1 MMIPYGRQDVTKKD
15 IENVKKVLESDF
27 LTQGP
32 VVPKFEKAVSD
43 YVGSKYGVAANSA
56 TSALHIACLAL
67 GVSEGDMV
75 WTSANTFVAS
85 SNCALYCGSKIDF
98 IDINNSTL
106 NICIDNLEEKL
117 KKAEIN
123 NTLPKVVI
131 VVHLAGRSAEMREIS
146 ILSKKYDFKIIEDAS
161 HAIGGSYLGNKIG
174 SCKYSDITVFSFHP
188 VKIITSGEGGMA
200 LTNDRSLAESM
211 LLFRSHGITRNEEQ
225 MSQQSHGQW
234 FYEQK
239 LLGFNYRMTD
249 IHAALGLSQLERC
262 DEYVSIRNQLASI
275 YNSKLDRSFF
285 NLPYET
291 SDSYSSYHLYI
302 IRLKLDRIKKTH
314 KEVFNYMRDKGVL
327 VNLHYIPVYFHTY
340 YKKLGFKKGHCP
352 NAEKYYSEAMS
363 IPIFPALSGT
373 DQLKVINFLSES
385 VI

>member
-211 LLFRSHGITRNEEQ
+211 LLCRSHGITRNEEQ

-363 IPIFPALSGT
+363 IPIFPALSGK

>member
-1 MMIPYGRQDVTKKD
+1 
-15 IENVKKVLESDF
+15 
-27 LTQGP
+27 
-32 VVPKFEKAVSD
+32 
-43 YVGSKYGVAANSA
+43 
-56 TSALHIACLAL
+56 
-67 GVSEGDMV
+67 
-75 WTSANTFVAS
+75 
-85 SNCALYCGSKIDF
+85 
-98 IDINNSTL
+98 
-106 NICIDNLEEKL
+106 
-117 KKAEIN
+117 
-123 NTLPKVVI
+123 
-131 VVHLAGRSAEMREIS
+131 
-146 ILSKKYDFKIIEDAS
+146 
-161 HAIGGSYLGNKIG
+161 
-174 SCKYSDITVFSFHP
+174 
-188 VKIITSGEGGMA
+188 MA

-363 IPIFPALSGT
+363 IPIFPALSGK

>member
-1 MMIPYGRQDVTKKD
+1 MIPYGRQDVTKKD

-363 IPIFPALSGT
+363 IPIFPALSGK

>member
-275 YNSKLDRSFF
+275 YNYKLDRSFF

-327 VNLHYIPVYFHTY
+327 VNLHYIPVYFHAY

-363 IPIFPALSGT
+363 IPIFPALSGK